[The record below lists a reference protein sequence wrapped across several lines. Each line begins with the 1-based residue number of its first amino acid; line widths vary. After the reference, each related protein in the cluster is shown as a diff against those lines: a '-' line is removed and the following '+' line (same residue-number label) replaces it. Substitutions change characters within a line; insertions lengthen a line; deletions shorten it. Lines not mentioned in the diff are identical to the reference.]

1 MLTPHLRDVQA
12 ARDAAARAKAAE
24 AKVALRAQQEAAEWE
39 AERVRRDTVAARK
52 AAELEAE
59 RGAVA
64 AWQRGGAGDAPA
76 PAAAA
81 DSSDSEEE
89 EQAAPAALQRTRPVQ
104 PPPPR
109 GPLPPLRATTRVE
122 VTLTE
127 LQKPNLPAR
136 APVAEQIKVRRLWL
150 LRLLGPALPPVSY
163 PLSTSTAAAPAQ
175 RG

>member
-1 MLTPHLRDVQA
+1 M
-12 ARDAAARAKAAE
+12 
-24 AKVALRAQQEAAEWE
+24 
-39 AERVRRDTVAARK
+39 RRDTVAARK

-64 AWQRGGAGDAPA
+64 AWQRSGAGDAPA
-76 PAAAA
+76 SAAAA

-89 EQAAPAALQRTRPVQ
+89 EQAATSAPQRLPPVQ

-136 APVAEQIKVRRLWL
+136 APVAEQIKVRRCL
-150 LRLLGPALPPVSY
+150 LV
-163 PLSTSTAAAPAQ
+163 
-175 RG
+175 